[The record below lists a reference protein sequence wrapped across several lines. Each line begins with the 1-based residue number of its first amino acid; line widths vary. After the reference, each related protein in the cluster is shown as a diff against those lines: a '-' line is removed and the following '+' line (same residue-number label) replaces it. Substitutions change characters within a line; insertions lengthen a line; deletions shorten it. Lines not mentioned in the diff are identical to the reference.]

1 MITDKYKQL
10 ATTLAKTKTNVASS
24 NPVVELA
31 QKLFHSRDVIH
42 LAHLKTT
49 SYAAH
54 KALGGYYESVL
65 DFADSLIETAQGCEQ
80 MLMSVEIPAAK
91 YEEPLPYLLK
101 LKEEVISMRDKL
113 EYEFQK
119 NISDEITALIAS
131 TCYKLRFLK

>member
-10 ATTLAKTKTNVASS
+10 ATSLAKAKPNVATS

-54 KALGGYYESVL
+54 KALGDFYDGIL
-65 DFADSLIETAQGCEQ
+65 DFADELIETAQGCEQ

-101 LKEEVISMRDKL
+101 LKEEVIGMRDKL

-119 NISDEITALIAS
+119 NISDEITALIAK
-131 TCYKLRFLK
+131 TCYKLKFLK

>member
-1 MITDKYKQL
+1 MITDKYKGL
-10 ATTLAKTKTNVASS
+10 ATTLAKTKAAVSGS
-24 NPVVELA
+24 NAVVELA

-54 KALGGYYESVL
+54 NALGDFYDGIL
-65 DFADSLIETAQGCEQ
+65 GFADELIETAQGCEQ
-80 MLMSVEIPAAK
+80 KLMNVEIPSAK

-101 LKEEVISMRDKL
+101 LKEEVISMRDKM

-119 NISDEITALIAS
+119 NITDEITALIAK
-131 TCYKLRFLK
+131 TCYKLKFLK